1 MGVVGSLGGGGFF
14 RISPCLP
21 ADQISNAEHLILC
34 HPPNLL
40 GGEHGGTPSKPVHD
54 WHQRPYQTSADCCDR

>member
-34 HPPNLL
+34 HPP
-40 GGEHGGTPSKPVHD
+40 KY
-54 WHQRPYQTSADCCDR
+54 PYGFSILCYLKNPYM